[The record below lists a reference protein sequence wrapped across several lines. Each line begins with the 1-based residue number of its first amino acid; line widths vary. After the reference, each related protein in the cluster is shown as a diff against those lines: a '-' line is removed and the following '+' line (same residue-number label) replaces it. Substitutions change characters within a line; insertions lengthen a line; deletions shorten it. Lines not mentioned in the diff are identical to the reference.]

1 MKGLKGL
8 LGGLMDDKGLFQGG
22 EEGRVGGRFRDM
34 LQGKRTS
41 YDPGMEE
48 GNELS
53 RHARDFAKNM
63 DVGSKEDVFEM
74 QNMLN
79 ELGIKDFEGKA
90 LKADSMMGDRT
101 LSAMRILQGQD
112 FNGESVERPE
122 ESFDYEPGKDPSGP
136 VDPWASGDYRNPED
150 NRMSTMMRNNSP
162 KSWINKLFGGGE
174 GSKYATGP
182 SRALFGNDR
191 TRD

>member
-22 EEGRVGGRFRDM
+22 EQGRMFGRLRDRMGGR
-34 LQGKRTS
+34 GES

-48 GNELS
+48 GNELAV
-53 RHARDFAKNM
+53 HARDFAKTM
-63 DVGSKEDVFEM
+63 DVSDKDQVFEM

-101 LSAMRILQGQD
+101 TSAMRMLQGQD
-112 FNGESVERPE
+112 FDGESVEKPQ

-136 VDPWASGDYRNPED
+136 VDPWAESDKSQG
-150 NRMSTMMRNNSP
+150 NSIFENM
-162 KSWINKLFGGGE
+162 KNLFGGGGGE
-174 GSKYATGP
+174 EK
-182 SRALFGNDR
+182 SRWGGGGGGGY
-191 TRD
+191 

>member
-1 MKGLKGL
+1 MAWDIGNLFKAMK
-8 LGGLMDDKGLFQGG
+8 DDKGLFQGG

-122 ESFDYEPGKDPSGP
+122 
-136 VDPWASGDYRNPED
+136 ASGLEAQTGINPWEVQGGD
-150 NRMSTMMRNNSP
+150 EGKTSTMFRNNSP
-162 KSWINKLFGGGE
+162 KSWINKLFGGGGE